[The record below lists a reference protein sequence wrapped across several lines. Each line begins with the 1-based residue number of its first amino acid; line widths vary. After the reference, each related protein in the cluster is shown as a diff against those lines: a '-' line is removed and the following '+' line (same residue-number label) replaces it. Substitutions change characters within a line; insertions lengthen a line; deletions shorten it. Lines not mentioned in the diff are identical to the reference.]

1 MIYLI
6 GIIMFLII
14 SVVGYFQYIT
24 TKQEH
29 EQEAKKST
37 PLFTKR

>member
-1 MIYLI
+1 MLLGI
-6 GIIMFLII
+6 GI
-14 SVVGYFQYIT
+14 VGYIQYIT